1 MQVNLYA
8 LATVML
14 CPGIRGKSRRAVFG
28 SVDSG
33 IGEVPFNER
42 DSGNPVRYDWN
53 DGKHKQVWIC
63 FACGR
68 RFRNRRY
75 FVSGR
80 PTLTF
85 HGTLDARPE
94 GVERASVR
102 NVWMNQGSGGTLVVK
117 EKGGRGEYGRGSEW
131 TEVASK

>member
-1 MQVNLYA
+1 M
-8 LATVML
+8 
-14 CPGIRGKSRRAVFG
+14 KSR
-28 SVDSG
+28 
-33 IGEVPFNER
+33 IGEVAFNER
-42 DSGNPVRYDWN
+42 DSGNPVRYDGN
-53 DGKHKQVWIC
+53 DGEHKQVWIC

-68 RFRNRRY
+68 RLRNRRY

-94 GVERASVR
+94 GVEHASVR
-102 NVWMNQGSGGTLVVK
+102 NIWVNQGRGGTLGGERK
-117 EKGGRGEYGRGSEW
+117 RGGRGEYGRGSEW